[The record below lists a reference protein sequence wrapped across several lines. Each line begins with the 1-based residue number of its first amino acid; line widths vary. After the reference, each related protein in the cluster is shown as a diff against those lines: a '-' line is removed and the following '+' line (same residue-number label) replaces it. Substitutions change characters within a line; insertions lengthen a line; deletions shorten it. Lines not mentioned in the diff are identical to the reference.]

1 MNKKD
6 KLNYFNQVKN
16 ILIIY
21 IYQIKLKMILIIN
34 INYKILNIKL
44 LN

>member
-16 ILIIY
+16 IFIIY